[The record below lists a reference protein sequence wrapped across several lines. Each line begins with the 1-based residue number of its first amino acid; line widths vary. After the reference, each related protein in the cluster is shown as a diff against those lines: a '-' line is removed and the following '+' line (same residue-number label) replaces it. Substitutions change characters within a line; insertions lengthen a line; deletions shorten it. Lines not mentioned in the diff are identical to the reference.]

1 MSTVS
6 VKNKINEMQYKN
18 IEFYPRFI
26 EIFYKNVK
34 LKYM

>member
-26 EIFYKNVK
+26 WNI
-34 LKYM
+34 L